1 MQEGWGPGERSGG
14 CQSHVCAA
22 ASSLGSLFCS
32 PSRASSPHAMEE
44 PILRFRLRPPHTT
57 QKTEGGGA
65 GGQAGAASYRQ
76 PDSPA
81 CHPRRRRRRR
91 LWLGGGLIWLRAR
104 QGPREPFLQLSLRQ
118 LRSPAETH
126 TSLFSFQT
134 WLEERRK
141 SCCVLLQLINAAGL
155 LELSGN
161 DANNGRP
168 PASRTQRTQARRFG
182 SAR

>member
-1 MQEGWGPGERSGG
+1 
-14 CQSHVCAA
+14 
-22 ASSLGSLFCS
+22 
-32 PSRASSPHAMEE
+32 MEK
-44 PILRFRLRPPHTT
+44 PILRFHLRPPHTT
-57 QKTEGGGA
+57 QKTGGGGA

-81 CHPRRRRRRR
+81 CHPRWRRR

-104 QGPREPFLQLSLRQ
+104 QGPREPFIQLSLRQ
-118 LRSPAETH
+118 LRSSAETH
-126 TSLFSFQT
+126 TSLYSFQT

-141 SCCVLLQLINAAGL
+141 SCCVLRQLINVIIAAGL

-168 PASRTQRTQARRFG
+168 PASRTQRTQARCSG